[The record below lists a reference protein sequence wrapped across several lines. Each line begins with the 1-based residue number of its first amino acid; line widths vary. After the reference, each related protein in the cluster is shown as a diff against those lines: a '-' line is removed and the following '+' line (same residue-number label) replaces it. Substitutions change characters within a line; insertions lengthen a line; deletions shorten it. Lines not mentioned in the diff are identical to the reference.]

1 VGDSIALGETLNL
14 RCIFL
19 SGPEWVHQRLREADA
34 LIELAGESQNAELA
48 LFGHRWRL
56 VSMLELGETEA
67 AERELEAYERVSDQ
81 ARAGSARWY
90 ALTLHA
96 TRAFVEG
103 RLEEAERLT
112 LEAFAQR
119 RREPTELTVYTF
131 GVQLLWLRRE
141 QGRLSELAPYVRAH
155 PLDSRIPMMAAFRAT
170 AALLDLETGSPEDAR
185 EQLARLAENDLADLP
200 RDFTYLYGLAVLSE
214 LCAALGDPACAATLY
229 DALRPFA
236 DRQVVLFMG
245 TVYWALRSATWGSS
259 QPPWGTGSAPRRTSR
274 RRSEATSASGLASG
288 SHTPSSTGPGCSS
301 PAVEPMR
308 PRGPRSCW
316 VRAAPPPPSSA
327 SRAFWGRRRHW
338 RASFEGR
345 LPRPADRLG
354 GRPSRAVQSL
364 TDR

>member
-1 VGDSIALGETLNL
+1 MGDSIALGETLNL

-245 TVYWALRSATWGSS
+245 TVYLGSAERYLGQLAATMGNGERAEAHFEEALRSNERVRARLWVAHTQLDWARMLLARGGADATARAEELLGSCRA
-259 QPPWGTGSAPRRTSR
+259 TA
-274 RRSEATSASGLASG
+274 SELGLAGLLGKAEALASQLRG
-288 SHTPSSTGPGCSS
+288 ETPST
-301 PAVEPMR
+301 R
-308 PRGPRSCW
+308 
-316 VRAAPPPPSSA
+316 
-327 SRAFWGRRRHW
+327 
-338 RASFEGR
+338 
-345 LPRPADRLG
+345 
-354 GRPSRAVQSL
+354 
-364 TDR
+364 